1 MNHLKNKLKYLVD
14 VSLNRKIHTKWFM
27 IANILLAIV
36 IIAVMNIDSVIKLFG
51 GDFNQKKP
59 IYVIDETEV
68 SFDILKSQIES
79 LEVSLLG
86 ETENSYDVKL
96 YNKALEDAKKELEEN
111 DNAVVITLEN
121 DDLSI
126 IDASLISQSY
136 IDTMDYQV
144 LNQAIQNTKTTIA
157 MSSSS
162 VSMDELNRIYS
173 PIEVERII
181 LDENK
186 KSESESM
193 DTIMSTVFPIFILP
207 FFMLTIFLVQ
217 MIGAEINDEKT
228 TRGMEIIISN
238 VSPKVHFFSKIIASN
253 VFIIMQGILLI
264 IYAGLGIFLR
274 KILGTGSL
282 FTSLGSEM
290 TGVFNGIMQTEFVSK
305 LIYIIPLTLILM
317 VLTFLAYS
325 LLAGILASMT
335 TNAEDFGQL
344 QTPIMIISLIGYYL
358 AMMAGMFKGA
368 LFIRILSY
376 IPFISAILSP
386 SLLVLGQIGI
396 IDVIISMIIVMI
408 TNYLLIHYGIRIY
421 KVGILNYS
429 SKDLW
434 KKMFK
439 AMKEK

>member
-1 MNHLKNKLKYLVD
+1 MKSKLKYLVD

-27 IANILLAIV
+27 IANILLAFV
-36 IIAVMNIDSVIKLFG
+36 VIAVMNIDSVIKLFG
-51 GDFNQKKP
+51 GDFDEKMSV
-59 IYVIDETEV
+59 YVIDETGASFEV
-68 SFDILKSQIES
+68 LKSQIES
-79 LEVSLLG
+79 LEVSLMG
-86 ETENSYDVKL
+86 EEENTYDIKL
-96 YNKALEDAKKELEEN
+96 YDKDLETAKKELEEDN
-111 DNAVVITLEN
+111 NAVVITLKSDE
-121 DDLSI
+121 LLT

-136 IDTMDYQV
+136 IDTIDYQV
-144 LNQAIQNTKTTIA
+144 LYQAIQNTKTTIA
-157 MSSSS
+157 MASSSI
-162 VSMDELNRIYS
+162 SMDELNQIYA
-173 PIEVERII
+173 PIEIERVI

-186 KSESESM
+186 KSENEGM

-217 MIGAEINDEKT
+217 MIGAEVNDEKT

-238 VSPKVHFFSKIIASN
+238 VSPKVHFFSKIIAGN

-264 IYAGLGIFLR
+264 IYAGIGLFLR
-274 KILGTGSL
+274 KILGTGSI

-290 TGVFNGIMQTEFVSK
+290 TGVFNGIMQTEFISK
-305 LIYIIPLTLILM
+305 LIYIIPLTLMLM

-376 IPFISAILSP
+376 VPFISAILSP
-386 SLLVLGQIGI
+386 SLLVLGQIGV
-396 IDVIISMIIVMI
+396 IDVIISMIIVTI
-408 TNYLLIHYGIRIY
+408 TNYLLIHYGLRIY

-439 AMKEK
+439 AIKEK